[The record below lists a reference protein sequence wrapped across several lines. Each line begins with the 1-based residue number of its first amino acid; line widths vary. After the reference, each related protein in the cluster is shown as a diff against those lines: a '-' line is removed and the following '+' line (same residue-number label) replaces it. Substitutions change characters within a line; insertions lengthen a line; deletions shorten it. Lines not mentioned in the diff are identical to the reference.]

1 METEI
6 DVVIPTC
13 KPGEEFLGLLE
24 VLAEQTLTPGRIIIM
39 NTEEKYFERLKYG
52 RANLDAYQNVEV
64 HHLSTREFDHGN
76 TRNKGIKKSHAPY
89 FVCMTQD
96 AVPADEF
103 LLEKLLEPLLAGKA
117 QVSYARQL
125 PKRDCRP
132 AERFTKEFNY
142 PEQSRIKGEEDLA
155 ELGIKTFFCSNA
167 CAAYER
173 ATFDKLGG
181 FTRRT
186 IFNEDMIYASK
197 VIRNGG
203 KIAYAAQAKVLHSH
217 NYTWRQNFR
226 RNFDLGVS
234 QADHPEVFGGIRS
247 ESEGIKLV
255 RQTADYLKKNGDT
268 KEIIPMLWC
277 SGWKYL
283 GYQLGR
289 HYQKLPKK
297 IVVSC
302 SMNRNYWQ

>member
-24 VLAEQTLTPGRIIIM
+24 ALAGQTLAPGRIIIM

-52 RANLDAYQNVEV
+52 RANFDAYQNVEV

-96 AVPADEF
+96 AIPADEF

-125 PKRDCRP
+125 PKGDCRP

-142 PEQSRIKGEEDLA
+142 PEQSESRGKRTLQSLASRPFFVLMPVQPMSGRPLISWADLHA
-155 ELGIKTFFCSNA
+155 GQFL
-167 CAAYER
+167 
-173 ATFDKLGG
+173 
-181 FTRRT
+181 
-186 IFNEDMIYASK
+186 M
-197 VIRNGG
+197 
-203 KIAYAAQAKVLHSH
+203 KI
-217 NYTWRQNFR
+217 
-226 RNFDLGVS
+226 
-234 QADHPEVFGGIRS
+234 
-247 ESEGIKLV
+247 
-255 RQTADYLKKNGDT
+255 
-268 KEIIPMLWC
+268 
-277 SGWKYL
+277 
-283 GYQLGR
+283 
-289 HYQKLPKK
+289 
-297 IVVSC
+297 
-302 SMNRNYWQ
+302 